1 MKLGYHLNITQTQK
15 LIMTPELRQ
24 AINILQLTT
33 LELNNF
39 IEKQLLENPLLDTSD
54 EIQQTISEV
63 SEEGEKFDIDWQE
76 YFADGSDLGY
86 SQQREIK
93 EVLPFENV
101 FIKSTSL
108 EEYLEE
114 QLRFQ
119 KLSPE
124 ELALAQFII
133 GNLDSRGYFTLNI
146 QEVALDLGV
155 SPEKFTKI
163 LKIVQNLE
171 PDGVA
176 STCLEECLII
186 QLRKKNQLTPL
197 LENLIKNYLKDIGQ
211 GKLTKVADRLA
222 IPVQKLQEQVDFL
235 KTLNPKPAAGF
246 GSNQDTRFITP
257 DIIIEKIENEY
268 IVLVNDVSTP
278 RLMINSLYK
287 EMINNPQ
294 ADKGTRNFIEKKL
307 HGAIWLIKSIEQR
320 RITLYKIANVLVD
333 LQRGFLD
340 KGRQYLVPLNLKDVA
355 ERLDIHEST
364 VSRAIANKYVQTPR
378 GLYPLKFFFSSGV
391 NNVTGKKISAEAIK
405 KNIEDLIATEDPK
418 KPFSDQKI
426 CQLLQ
431 QKGIKIARRTVGKY
445 REELGIPA
453 AVQRRRY

>member
-1 MKLGYHLNITQTQK
+1 M
-15 LIMTPELRQ
+15 
-24 AINILQLTT
+24 
-33 LELNNF
+33 
-39 IEKQLLENPLLDTSD
+39 
-54 EIQQTISEV
+54 
-63 SEEGEKFDIDWQE
+63 
-76 YFADGSDLGY
+76 
-86 SQQREIK
+86 
-93 EVLPFENV
+93 
-101 FIKSTSL
+101 
-108 EEYLEE
+108 
-114 QLRFQ
+114 
-119 KLSPE
+119 
-124 ELALAQFII
+124 
-133 GNLDSRGYFTLNI
+133 
-146 QEVALDLGV
+146 
-155 SPEKFTKI
+155 
-163 LKIVQNLE
+163 
-171 PDGVA
+171 
-176 STCLEECLII
+176 
-186 QLRKKNQLTPL
+186 
-197 LENLIKNYLKDIGQ
+197 
-211 GKLTKVADRLA
+211 
-222 IPVQKLQEQVDFL
+222 
-235 KTLNPKPAAGF
+235 
-246 GSNQDTRFITP
+246 
-257 DIIIEKIENEY
+257 
-268 IVLVNDVSTP
+268 
-278 RLMINSLYK
+278 
-287 EMINNPQ
+287 
-294 ADKGTRNFIEKKL
+294 